1 MTVMTVIGGAT
12 IRMVLTRKA
21 EVIGGAAIRMVP
33 HPASRGDGSSSS
45 SSSSSTMGNNNGGR
59 SGQVVVAVEVA
70 VLNLAV
76 TKVLHEVAER
86 EMELEA
92 TVMAEAAVAALS
104 RLYWIWTVMAW
115 N

>member
-1 MTVMTVIGGAT
+1 M
-12 IRMVLTRKA
+12 
-21 EVIGGAAIRMVP
+21 
-33 HPASRGDGSSSS
+33 
-45 SSSSSTMGNNNGGR
+45 
-59 SGQVVVAVEVA
+59 A

-92 TVMAEAAVAALS
+92 TVMVEVEAALS